1 MGTYRAPAMN
11 RRKALL
17 IAGFFFGRRSGDDTD
32 PRPVGREQ
40 LQERFRLLAPQQGVE
55 VGADDRFFG
64 DEDDLRVLFPSTTPG
79 VSTGSVPR
87 TASWAR
93 RERISDDT
101 RMSSA
106 AVALRTVEVLLR
118 ELEAADEFSG
128 VVGLRHGDQELLLD
142 AFGYASRTWNI
153 PTTVETRFDTASI
166 TKLFT
171 AVATLQL
178 VEESAFALDT
188 SVIDYL
194 GLKDSGISPAVT
206 PYHLLTH
213 TSGIADDAD
222 EEAGERYEDL
232 FVERPNYSVIETAD
246 YLPQFVGKPPNFPP
260 GEGCR
265 YCNVGYVLLGLM
277 IERATGSTY
286 RSYVAEHVFAPA
298 GMNRSGFFR
307 MDVVEPDVAEGV
319 EAIEGEDGGIVG
331 WRRNIYSY
339 PPIGG
344 PDGGAHATVGDL
356 LRFHRAVTDG
366 RLLSP
371 ALTAELISPKA
382 RHSARGAGS
391 HLMGFGF
398 EFETDA
404 DGVVWCYWK
413 EGVNVG
419 VSGMLR
425 HYPRKDITFAVLAVG
440 EKAAWSPIKAIDE
453 AVRNA

>member
-1 MGTYRAPAMN
+1 MG
-11 RRKALL
+11 
-17 IAGFFFGRRSGDDTD
+17 
-32 PRPVGREQ
+32 E
-40 LQERFRLLAPQQGVE
+40 
-55 VGADDRFFG
+55 
-64 DEDDLRVLFPSTTPG
+64 
-79 VSTGSVPR
+79 
-87 TASWAR
+87 
-93 RERISDDT
+93 DT
-101 RMSSA
+101 RVSSP
-106 AVALRTVEVLLR
+106 AVALRIVEVLLR
-118 ELEAADEFSG
+118 ELEAAGEFSG
-128 VVGLRHGDQELLLD
+128 AVCVNQGDQELLLD
-142 AFGYASRTWNI
+142 AFGYASRTWKI
-153 PTTVETRFDTASI
+153 RTTVETRFDTASI

-178 VEESAFALDT
+178 VEQGAFALDT
-188 SVIDYL
+188 SVIGYL
-194 GLKDSGISPAVT
+194 ELEGAGISRDVT

-222 EEAGERYEDL
+222 EEAGERYENL
-232 FVERPNYSVIETAD
+232 FLDRPNYSVVETAD
-246 YLPQFVGKPPNFPP
+246 YLPQFVGKPPNFAP

-277 IERATGSTY
+277 IERATGSSY
-286 RSYVAEHVFAPA
+286 RSYIAEHVFIPA

-319 EAIEGEDGGIVG
+319 EAIKDGDGGIVG
-331 WRRNIYSY
+331 WHRNIYSY
-339 PPIGG
+339 PPVGG
-344 PDGGAHATVGDL
+344 PDGGAHVTVGDL

-366 RLLSP
+366 RLLGP
-371 ALTAELISPKA
+371 ALTAELLSPKA

-404 DGVVWCYWK
+404 DDVVRCYWK

-425 HYPRKDITFAVLAVG
+425 HYPMRDITFAVLAVG
-440 EKAAWSPIKAIDE
+440 ENAAWSPIKAIDE

>member
-1 MGTYRAPAMN
+1 
-11 RRKALL
+11 
-17 IAGFFFGRRSGDDTD
+17 
-32 PRPVGREQ
+32 
-40 LQERFRLLAPQQGVE
+40 
-55 VGADDRFFG
+55 
-64 DEDDLRVLFPSTTPG
+64 
-79 VSTGSVPR
+79 
-87 TASWAR
+87 
-93 RERISDDT
+93 
-101 RMSSA
+101 MSSA
-106 AVALRTVEVLLR
+106 AVALRAVEALLR
-118 ELEAADEFSG
+118 ELEAADRFSG
-128 VVGLRHGDQELLLD
+128 VVGVEQRDQKLLLE
-142 AFGYASRTWNI
+142 AFGYASRAWGI
-153 PTTVETRFDTASI
+153 PTTIETRFDTASI

-178 VEESAFALDT
+178 VEHGAFALDD
-188 SVIDYL
+188 SVIAYL
-194 GLKDSGISPAVT
+194 GLEETGISSEVT

-232 FVERPNYSVIETAD
+232 FLERPNYSVTETAD
-246 YLPQFVGKPPNFPP
+246 YLPQFVGKPPNFAP

-277 IERATGSTY
+277 IERATGTTY
-286 RSYVAEHVFAPA
+286 REYVTEHVFARA

-319 EAIEGEDGGIVG
+319 EGIEDENGAVVA

-344 PDGGAHATVGDL
+344 PDGGAHVTAGDL
-356 LRFHRAVTDG
+356 LSFHRAVTEG
-366 RLLSP
+366 RLLGP
-371 ALTAELISPKA
+371 VLTAELLSPKA

-404 DGVVWCYWK
+404 DDVVRCYWK

-425 HYPRKDITFAVLAVG
+425 HYPMKAITFAVLAVG
-440 EKAAWSPIKAIDE
+440 ENAAWTPIKAIDE
-453 AVRNA
+453 AVGNV

>member
-1 MGTYRAPAMN
+1 
-11 RRKALL
+11 
-17 IAGFFFGRRSGDDTD
+17 
-32 PRPVGREQ
+32 
-40 LQERFRLLAPQQGVE
+40 
-55 VGADDRFFG
+55 
-64 DEDDLRVLFPSTTPG
+64 
-79 VSTGSVPR
+79 
-87 TASWAR
+87 
-93 RERISDDT
+93 
-101 RMSSA
+101 MSSA
-106 AVALRTVEVLLR
+106 AVAVRTVEVLQR

-128 VVGLRHGDQELLLD
+128 VVGVKHGDQELLLD

-178 VEESAFALDT
+178 VEERAFALDT
-188 SVIDYL
+188 SVIGYL
-194 GLKDSGISPAVT
+194 GLADTGISPAVT

-232 FVERPNYSVIETAD
+232 FIERPNYSIIETAD
-246 YLPQFVGKPPNFPP
+246 YLPQFVGKPPNFRP

-265 YCNVGYVLLGLM
+265 YCNAGYVLLGLM
-277 IERATGSTY
+277 IERATGSIY

-307 MDVVEPDVAEGV
+307 MDLVEPDVAEGV
-319 EAIEGEDGGIVG
+319 EAIEGDNGGIVG

-339 PPIGG
+339 PPVGG
-344 PDGGAHATVGDL
+344 PDGGAYVTVGDL

-366 RLLSP
+366 RLLGP
-371 ALTAELISPKA
+371 ALTAELLSPKA

-404 DGVVWCYWK
+404 DDVVRCYWK

-440 EKAAWSPIKAIDE
+440 EKAAWSPSKAIDE
-453 AVRNA
+453 AVGNA

>member
-1 MGTYRAPAMN
+1 
-11 RRKALL
+11 
-17 IAGFFFGRRSGDDTD
+17 
-32 PRPVGREQ
+32 V
-40 LQERFRLLAPQQGVE
+40 
-55 VGADDRFFG
+55 
-64 DEDDLRVLFPSTTPG
+64 
-79 VSTGSVPR
+79 
-87 TASWAR
+87 
-93 RERISDDT
+93 
-101 RMSSA
+101 SSA
-106 AVALRTVEVLLR
+106 AAAVRTVEALLR
-118 ELEAADEFSG
+118 ELEAADRFSG
-128 VVGLRHGDQELLLD
+128 VVGVKQGDQELLLD
-142 AFGYASRTWNI
+142 AFGCASRTWSI

-178 VEESAFALDT
+178 VEQGAFALGT
-188 SVIDYL
+188 SVTGYL
-194 GLKDSGISPAVT
+194 GLEETGISPAVT

-222 EEAGERYEDL
+222 EEAGERYEDIFL
-232 FVERPNYSVIETAD
+232 ERPNYSVIETAD
-246 YLPQFVGKPPNFPP
+246 YLPQFVGKPPNFAP

-265 YCNVGYVLLGLM
+265 YCNVSYVLLGLM
-277 IERATGSTY
+277 IERATGGTY

-298 GMNRSGFFR
+298 AMNRSEFFR

-319 EAIEGEDGGIVG
+319 EAIEDEDGGIVG

-344 PDGGAHATVGDL
+344 PDGGAHVTVGDL
-356 LRFHRAVTDG
+356 LRFHRAVTEG
-366 RLLSP
+366 RLLGP
-371 ALTAELISPKA
+371 ALTAELLSPKA

-404 DGVVWCYWK
+404 DDDVRCYWK

-425 HYPRKDITFAVLAVG
+425 HYPRTDITFAVLAVG
-440 EKAAWSPIKAIDE
+440 ENAAWSPNRAIDE
-453 AVRNA
+453 AVANI

>member
-1 MGTYRAPAMN
+1 MRLGGIPVRAGG
-11 RRKALL
+11 
-17 IAGFFFGRRSGDDTD
+17 IG
-32 PRPVGREQ
+32 E
-40 LQERFRLLAPQQGVE
+40 
-55 VGADDRFFG
+55 
-64 DEDDLRVLFPSTTPG
+64 
-79 VSTGSVPR
+79 
-87 TASWAR
+87 
-93 RERISDDT
+93 DT
-101 RMSSA
+101 RVPSA
-106 AVALRTVEVLLR
+106 AVAVRAVETLLR
-118 ELEAADEFSG
+118 ELEAADKFSG
-128 VVGLRHGDQELLLD
+128 VVGVEQGDEKLLLE
-142 AFGYASRTWNI
+142 AFGCASRTWSI
-153 PTTVETRFDTASI
+153 PTTVDTRFDTASI

-178 VEESAFALDT
+178 VQHGAFALDA
-188 SVIDYL
+188 SVIGYL
-194 GLKDSGISPAVT
+194 GLEATGISAAVT

-232 FVERPNYSVIETAD
+232 FLERPNYSVMETAD
-246 YLPQFVGKPPNFPP
+246 YLPQFVGKPPNFAP

-286 RSYVAEHVFAPA
+286 REYVTEHVFPRA

-319 EAIEGEDGGIVG
+319 EAVKGENGGVVG

-339 PPIGG
+339 PPVGG
-344 PDGGAHATVGDL
+344 PDGGAHVTVGDL
-356 LRFHRAVTDG
+356 LRFHRAVADG
-366 RLLSP
+366 RLLGP
-371 ALTAELISPKA
+371 ALTAELLSPKA

-404 DGVVWCYWK
+404 DDVVRCYWK

-425 HYPRKDITFAVLAVG
+425 HYPTKDITFAVLAVG
-440 EKAAWSPIKAIDE
+440 EHAAWGPVKAIDE
-453 AVRNA
+453 AVGNL

>member
-1 MGTYRAPAMN
+1 MA
-11 RRKALL
+11 
-17 IAGFFFGRRSGDDTD
+17 
-32 PRPVGREQ
+32 
-40 LQERFRLLAPQQGVE
+40 
-55 VGADDRFFG
+55 
-64 DEDDLRVLFPSTTPG
+64 
-79 VSTGSVPR
+79 
-87 TASWAR
+87 
-93 RERISDDT
+93 
-101 RMSSA
+101 SA
-106 AVALRTVEVLLR
+106 AVALRPVEVLLR
-118 ELEAADEFSG
+118 ELEAANEFSG
-128 VVGLRHGDQELLLD
+128 AVGITQGDQELLLE
-142 AFGYASRTWNI
+142 AFGFASRTWNI
-153 PTTVETRFDTASI
+153 PVTVETRFDTASI

-178 VEESAFALDT
+178 IERRAFALDT
-188 SVIDYL
+188 PVIGYL
-194 GLKDSGISPAVT
+194 ALEETGISAAVT

-232 FVERPNYSVIETAD
+232 FRVRPNYSVLETED
-246 YLPQFVGKPPNFPP
+246 YLPQFVGKPPNFAP

-307 MDVVEPDVAEGV
+307 MDVVETDVAEGV
-319 EAIEGEDGGIVG
+319 EVIEDDDGATVG

-344 PDGGAHATVGDL
+344 PDGGAHVTVGDL
-356 LRFHRAVTDG
+356 LRFHRAVTGG
-366 RLLSP
+366 RLLGP
-371 ALTAELISPKA
+371 ALTAELLSPKA
-382 RHSARGAGS
+382 RHGARGAGS

-404 DGVVWCYWK
+404 DDVVRCYWK

-419 VSGMLR
+419 VSGMLC
-425 HYPRKDITFAVLAVG
+425 HYPMEDVTFAVLAVG
-440 EKAAWSPIKAIDE
+440 EKAAWRPIKAIHE

>member
-1 MGTYRAPAMN
+1 
-11 RRKALL
+11 
-17 IAGFFFGRRSGDDTD
+17 
-32 PRPVGREQ
+32 
-40 LQERFRLLAPQQGVE
+40 
-55 VGADDRFFG
+55 
-64 DEDDLRVLFPSTTPG
+64 
-79 VSTGSVPR
+79 
-87 TASWAR
+87 
-93 RERISDDT
+93 
-101 RMSSA
+101 MSSA

-128 VVGLRHGDQELLLD
+128 VVGVTQGDQELLLE
-142 AFGYASRTWNI
+142 AFGFASRAWNI
-153 PTTVETRFDTASI
+153 PVTVETRFDTASI

-178 VEESAFALDT
+178 IERGSFALDT
-188 SVIDYL
+188 PVIEFL
-194 GLKDSGISPAVT
+194 GLHETGISQAVT

-232 FVERPNYSVIETAD
+232 FLERPNYSVLETAD
-246 YLPQFVGKPPNFPP
+246 YLPQFVGKPPNFAP

-286 RSYVAEHVFAPA
+286 RSYISERVFATA

-319 EAIEGEDGGIVG
+319 EAIEDGEGAIVG
-331 WRRNIYSY
+331 WRRNIYCY
-339 PPIGG
+339 PPVGG
-344 PDGGAHATVGDL
+344 PDGGAHVTVGDL
-356 LRFHRAVTDG
+356 LRFHRAVTHG
-366 RLLSP
+366 RLLGP
-371 ALTAELISPKA
+371 ALTAELLSPKA

-404 DGVVWCYWK
+404 DDVVRCYWK

-419 VSGMLR
+419 VSGMLC
-425 HYPRKDITFAVLAVG
+425 HYPIEDVTFAVLAVG
-440 EKAAWSPIKAIDE
+440 EKAAWRPIKAIHE